1 MLDSA
6 PDGDRVTP
14 RDLQL
19 GYLTELT
26 RLVLKGHTNHF
37 GYYDTEHEEGP
48 SARKNA
54 ENLG

>member
-1 MLDSA
+1 VLDSA